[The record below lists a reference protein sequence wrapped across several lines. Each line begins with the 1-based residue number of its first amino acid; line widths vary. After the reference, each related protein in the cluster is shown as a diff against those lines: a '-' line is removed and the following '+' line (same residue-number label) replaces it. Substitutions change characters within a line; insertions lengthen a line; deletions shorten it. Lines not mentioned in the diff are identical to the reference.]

1 MKSLNYILLGSLL
14 ALLCAC
20 ASNEESKAKCEAQ
33 NIVAPKAISVSVDCS
48 KQIGKIKPLNGVNFG
63 PKIST
68 ESAGM
73 NFRKEFYDL
82 NVSSVRTHDVSL
94 QNPGLMICDTDMIF
108 PLFHADA
115 NDPRNYI
122 FKPTDD
128 YLKVASAE
136 GAKILFRLG
145 VSIDHSKGGAYRT
158 WMPEAKKW
166 ADVCTKIIAHYN
178 EGWAN
183 GHKMGIQYWEIWNEP
198 ECKNHDGS
206 HTMWAGDIEQ
216 FTKFY
221 IEVSKIL
228 KARYPHL
235 KIGGPAF
242 TWASPMAK
250 KFINDVAKAGAPL
263 DFFSWHYYGKDLK
276 DLTNQTFKV
285 RKWLDDAGFKHTE
298 TDINEWHYFPVK
310 WSELRGQGTD
320 KEKIYDRIKGIE
332 AGVFATSIM
341 TLWQDAPMDRSHYY
355 TAGSGGNWGMLNYS
369 GVPYKS
375 YYPFKAFGEI
385 VKYENR
391 LMATT
396 PDKWSVPVLAGKNDK
411 GKVAVL
417 VSLFN
422 AGKSVLSVDLKNC
435 KSDISKAKVLI
446 CDDSK
451 NLELAEGVKIKDSVI
466 EVPVNSDYACVLISL

>member
-1 MKSLNYILLGSLL
+1 MSGIVAFLLS
-14 ALLCAC
+14 AC
-20 ASNEESKAKCEAQ
+20 ASQQSVENKKVEKSATE
-33 NIVAPKAISVSVDCS
+33 VAPKSIAVSVDCA
-48 KQIGKIKPLNGVNFG
+48 KEIGKIKALNGVNFG

-73 NFRKEFYDL
+73 NFRKQFYDL
-82 NVSSVRTHDVSL
+82 NVHSVRTHDVSL

-108 PLFHADA
+108 PLFHADV
-115 NDPRNYI
+115 NDSRNYI

-128 YLKVASAE
+128 YLKVASAR

-158 WMPEAKKW
+158 WMPDAKKW
-166 ADVCTKIIAHYN
+166 ADVCSKIIAHYN

-183 GHKMGIQYWEIWNEP
+183 GHKMNIQYWEIWNEP
-198 ECKNHDGS
+198 ECKNPDGS
-206 HTMWAGDIEQ
+206 HTMWAGNIEQ
-216 FTKFY
+216 FTQFY

-250 KFINDVAKAGAPL
+250 KFIGDIAKAKAPL

-276 DLTNQTFKV
+276 DLVNQAYRV
-285 RKWLDDAGFKHTE
+285 RKWLDDVGYKHTE
-298 TDINEWHYFPVK
+298 TDINEWHYFPIK

-320 KEKIYDRIKGIE
+320 KEKLYERIKGLE

-341 TLWQDAPMDRSHYY
+341 TLWQDAPMDRTHYY
-355 TAGSGGNWGMLNYS
+355 TAGSGGNWGLLNYS
-369 GVPYKS
+369 GIPYKS

-385 VKYENR
+385 IKFEKR
-391 LMATT
+391 LATTT
-396 PDKWSVPVLAGKNDK
+396 PDKWSTSVLAGKNDK
-411 GKVAVL
+411 GEVAILVNLFETGKNVL
-417 VSLFN
+417 T
-422 AGKSVLSVDLKNC
+422 VDFKNC
-435 KSDISKAKVLI
+435 KADLSNAQVFI
-446 CDDSK
+446 CDYDK
-451 NLELAEGVKIKDSVI
+451 NLEPADGVKIKGSTFEI
-466 EVPVNSDYACVLISL
+466 PVNSNSACVLIKL